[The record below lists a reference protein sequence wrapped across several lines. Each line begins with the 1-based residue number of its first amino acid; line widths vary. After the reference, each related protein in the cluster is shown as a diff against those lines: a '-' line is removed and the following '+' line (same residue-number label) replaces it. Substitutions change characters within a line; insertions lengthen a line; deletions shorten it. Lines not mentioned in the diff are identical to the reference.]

1 MIPVWTQMLDELG
14 LRLNNISVV
23 NGYFTDINLIERSR
37 ANPFKTDDLP
47 AMTYWKNADRA
58 TEKRLG
64 TAQRELRVGIEF
76 YSKSNDGDLDAFS
89 DKFFS
94 DLFIAL
100 YRNPANPLVTD
111 DPDPM
116 FKDKKFLVSLD
127 QLQPIISEG
136 SKPRF
141 GVVAIITF
149 TYWISNFDP
158 FNLL

>member
-1 MIPVWTQMLDELG
+1 MTPVWTQMLDELG
-14 LRLNNISVV
+14 LRLQNISVV
-23 NGYFTDINLIERSR
+23 NGYFTDIHVLERSR

-47 AMTYWKNADRA
+47 AMTYWKAADRL
-58 TEKRLG
+58 TNRRLSQ
-64 TAQRELRVGIEF
+64 TQRELRVGVEF
-76 YSKSNDGDLDAFS
+76 YSKSNDGDLDTFS
-89 DKFFS
+89 DQFFS

-111 DPDPM
+111 NPDPM
-116 FKDKKFLVSLD
+116 FKDKKFVVGLN

-149 TYWISNFDP
+149 TYWISNLDP